1 MSLTLIMSL
10 ALVAGQDEIPPE
22 CRYDAAGR
30 VNYQAC
36 ADATEPG
43 MVLHSLSLMNLGSIA
58 AMEGDNARAAA
69 RYDEASASG
78 GSLHSDSVFHSLR
91 AHVYDHVGRTDEAL
105 ADARYAAGQL
115 LRNEG
120 HQVGEHAL
128 NPDPETALSN
138 ILPILYR
145 AGDPDF
151 GPAMAAYL
159 AIPANDWFALG
170 NRAVTLLDLEQYEA
184 ALETNTRAMASGPEH
199 PVLLNSQCYIL
210 TLLGRASEGL
220 AFCER
225 AAGLA
230 PDVAA
235 VRHSYASALAGV
247 GRCQE
252 AETQLAEARR
262 LDPVSPIYQEALTC
276 TSA

>member
-91 AHVYDHVGRTDEAL
+91 AHVYEPPYVAK
-105 ADARYAAGQL
+105 
-115 LRNEG
+115 
-120 HQVGEHAL
+120 
-128 NPDPETALSN
+128 
-138 ILPILYR
+138 PI
-145 AGDPDF
+145 
-151 GPAMAAYL
+151 
-159 AIPANDWFALG
+159 
-170 NRAVTLLDLEQYEA
+170 
-184 ALETNTRAMASGPEH
+184 
-199 PVLLNSQCYIL
+199 
-210 TLLGRASEGL
+210 SEGSRITWTSRF
-220 AFCER
+220 AT
-225 AAGLA
+225 
-230 PDVAA
+230 
-235 VRHSYASALAGV
+235 SM
-247 GRCQE
+247 
-252 AETQLAEARR
+252 TQYSGI
-262 LDPVSPIYQEALTC
+262 PVSA
-276 TSA
+276 